1 MLTWVGTLA
10 MWVSAE
16 QGNSVVGYK
25 SLSFRFGGP
34 WWSATFGDMFQE
46 LC

>member
-1 MLTWVGTLA
+1 

-25 SLSFRFGGP
+25 SLSFRFGGDP
-34 WWSATFGDMFQE
+34 GGQLHSTVCFKSFVRSGTE
-46 LC
+46 I